1 MQFLDESLTAKE
13 DNILQKNVFIV
24 LSSTEMI
31 GLLRVYAIFHVA
43 ICIPIRYLAGSS
55 HTFAEHDWSCRSMGR
70 VLDILYDALQEIS
83 DDGGKLINIDF
94 MLGIFQT
101 LRAELPPFDQY
112 LYYMFE
118 NKLNPTL
125 PKYGS
130 TKQAYDDSKVPGL
143 DLVIVE
149 LFAPQR
155 QENIDTDELVIEM
168 AKIAADCWIS
178 EFEDVKK
185 ATSDYVSKANGK
197 YSWENTPEEVHQKIL
212 GTFATNDI
220 AEQPF
225 GRFSW
230 QLDSYNRITFG
241 NAAVSAQA
249 RMNGDFDRKELGY
262 DVDGAFIRSTDHEQQ
277 SLIVTAMKCAKEE
290 RMKESEEMKKTER
303 IQTEKEGG
311 NVKEKNT

>member
-1 MQFLDESLTAKE
+1 
-13 DNILQKNVFIV
+13 
-24 LSSTEMI
+24 
-31 GLLRVYAIFHVA
+31 
-43 ICIPIRYLAGSS
+43 
-55 HTFAEHDWSCRSMGR
+55 
-70 VLDILYDALQEIS
+70 
-83 DDGGKLINIDF
+83 
-94 MLGIFQT
+94 
-101 LRAELPPFDQY
+101 
-112 LYYMFE
+112 MFE